1 MRFYFGILVIV
12 SLAVW
17 VAWRTWRILRQQP
30 VRPVRQPLLWALV
43 TVIGLSWSFATT
55 SWTYAGVAVS
65 QNQLTQIKQLT
76 AAEKVSVDALAARN
90 RVTTVRT
97 QTATVQTTAAQLD
110 TAHASQLRRQ
120 AATVVTQA
128 KQANNQVK
136 PVATGYQQVNH
147 QLARQLGKTSKQV
160 HAVFNQLQRDAG
172 MSVANE

>member
-1 MRFYFGILVIV
+1 M
-12 SLAVW
+12 
-17 VAWRTWRILRQQP
+17 RQQS

-76 AAEKVSVDALAARN
+76 AAEKASVDALAARN
-90 RVTTVRT
+90 RVTTVVA
-97 QTATVQTTAAQLD
+97 QTATIQTTAAQLD
-110 TAHASQLRRQ
+110 TAHASQLKRQ

-128 KQANNQVK
+128 KRANQVK
-136 PVATGYQQVNH
+136 PVASGYQQVNH

-160 HAVFNQLQRDAG
+160 QAVFNQLQWDAG
-172 MSVANE
+172 MPVVNG

>member
-43 TVIGLSWSFATT
+43 TVISLSWSFATT

-90 RVTTVRT
+90 RVTTVMA

-110 TAHASQLRRQ
+110 TAHASQLKRQ
-120 AATVVTQA
+120 AAAVVTQA
-128 KQANNQVK
+128 KRANQVK
-136 PVATGYQQVNH
+136 PVASGYHQVNH
-147 QLARQLGKTSKQV
+147 QLAHQLGKTPKQV
-160 HAVFNQLQRDAG
+160 RAVFNQLQRDAG
-172 MSVANE
+172 MSVANR